1 MSIGSLK
8 VIDGYNAKK
17 IPPIKDKSMSSY
29 IFGHTTPDS
38 DSIVG
43 AISLSYL
50 KNQLGE
56 ICTPTRQGE
65 INPETAFILEK
76 FGFEQPALKT
86 SYAGESVYLIDFM
99 ESSQAPSDINEATI
113 LGIVDHHKLGD
124 LKTNAPLEMWVCP
137 VGCSNTIVKQMFDF
151 YDVEIPKALAGMM
164 MCAILSDTVIFKSPT
179 CTKEDT
185 KAVKELAEIAEIED
199 PKALGMEM
207 FIVKSDVLNDS
218 KRALVLRDF
227 KDFNMA
233 GNKIGVGQLEVVDLT
248 VFDNMKE
255 ELFEAMTEL
264 KAEENRHTVLLLLTD
279 IMQEGSQLL
288 VLSDD
293 NRKVESAFNI
303 TLTDNQIWLPKVMSR
318 KKQIIP
324 FLEEQ
329 F

>member
-1 MSIGSLK
+1 MST
-8 VIDGYNAKK
+8 
-17 IPPIKDKSMSSY
+17 Y

-56 ICTPTRQGE
+56 DCIPTRQGE

-76 FGFEQPALKT
+76 FGYQAPELKT

-99 ESSQAPSDINEATI
+99 ESSQSPEDISEATI

-124 LKTNAPLEMWVCP
+124 LKTNAPLEMWVRP
-137 VGCSNTIVKQMFDF
+137 VGCSNTIVKQMFD
-151 YDVEIPKALAGMM
+151 YYNIEIPKELAGMM

-185 KAVKELAEIAEIED
+185 KACKELAEIAGIED
-199 PKALGMEM
+199 YKALGMEM
-207 FIVKSDVLNDS
+207 FIVKSDVLNAT
-218 KRALVLRDF
+218 KRELVLRDF
-227 KDFNMA
+227 KDFNMN
-233 GNKIGVGQLEVVDLT
+233 GNKIGVGQLEVVDLS
-248 VFDNMKE
+248 VFDNMKD
-255 ELFEAMTEL
+255 ELFDAMAEL
-264 KAEENRHTVLLLLTD
+264 KAEESRHSVLLLLTD

-293 NRKVESAFNI
+293 NSKIEKAFNV
-303 TLTDNQIWLPKVMSR
+303 TLKDNQVWLPKVMSR

>member
-1 MSIGSLK
+1 MST
-8 VIDGYNAKK
+8 
-17 IPPIKDKSMSSY
+17 Y

-50 KNQLGE
+50 KNKLGE
-56 ICTPTRQGE
+56 DTLPTRQGE
-65 INPETAFILEK
+65 INPETAFILER
-76 FGFEQPALKT
+76 FGFEQPMLKT
-86 SYAGESVYLIDFM
+86 NYAGENVYLIDFM
-99 ESSQAPSDINEATI
+99 ESSQSPEDINDATI

-124 LKTNAPLEMWVCP
+124 LKTNAPLEMWVRP
-137 VGCSNTIVKQMFDF
+137 VGCSNTIVKQMFD
-151 YDVEIPKALAGMM
+151 YYNIEIPKELAGMM

-185 KAVKELAEIAEIED
+185 KACKELAQIAGIED
-199 PKALGMEM
+199 YKALGMEM
-207 FIVKSDVLNDS
+207 FIVKSDVLTDT

-227 KDFNMA
+227 KDFNMN
-233 GNKIGVGQLEVVDLT
+233 GNKIGVGQLEVVDLS

-255 ELFEAMTEL
+255 ELFEAMAEL
-264 KAEENRHTVLLLLTD
+264 KAEESRHSVLLLLTD

-293 NRKVESAFNI
+293 NSKIESAFNI
-303 TLTDNQIWLPKVMSR
+303 TLENNQVWLPKVMSR

>member
-1 MSIGSLK
+1 MST
-8 VIDGYNAKK
+8 
-17 IPPIKDKSMSSY
+17 Y

-56 ICTPTRQGE
+56 DTTPTRQGE

-76 FGFEQPALKT
+76 FGYQAPELKT
-86 SYAGESVYLIDFM
+86 NYAGESVYLIDFM
-99 ESSQAPSDINEATI
+99 ESSQSPKDIAEATI

-124 LKTNAPLEMWVCP
+124 LKTNAPLEMWVRP
-137 VGCSNTIVKQMFDF
+137 VGCSNTIVKQMFD
-151 YDVEIPKALAGMM
+151 YYNVEVPKELAGMM

-185 KAVKELAEIAEIED
+185 KACKELAEIAGVED
-199 PKALGMEM
+199 YKAIGMEM
-207 FIVKSDVLNDS
+207 FIVKSDVLTDT

-227 KDFNMA
+227 KDFNMNE
-233 GNKIGVGQLEVVDLT
+233 NKIGVGQLEVVDLS

-255 ELFEAMTEL
+255 ELFKAMAEL
-264 KAEENRHTVLLLLTD
+264 KTEASRHSVLLLLTD

-293 NRKVESAFNI
+293 NSKIEKAFNI
-303 TLTDNQIWLPKVMSR
+303 TLENNQIWLPKVMSR

-324 FLEEQ
+324 FLEKQ